1 MSSSV
6 HIDNKQ
12 KGIWIIGKEPTKRLA
27 GTIYTAEAL
36 YPSNF
41 RQSRKRFALSL
52 HYNKKKVYCFLMLQ
66 KYISTKQWTHK

>member
-6 HIDNKQ
+6 HIDNKR

-52 HYNKKKVYCFLMLQ
+52 HYNKKKSLLFLNAAKVYQYKAMD
-66 KYISTKQWTHK
+66 S